1 MLIFFALA
9 GAVFGRIAR
18 ASTAYAGVSHRISTG
33 FCMYF
38 PRFRRFPAPLDNVA
52 GRCYNFRTPWD
63 VFVFVLPILI
73 RVKTK
78 KWVMC
83 ASGHGQTRKGEG
95 GWKRYGRPACPIRGK
110 CGGRAD
116 GWRLC
121 DTFAAGKME
130 TCELRDGVAPP
141 WIPDYVTKCA
151 RCKREIGIHK
161 EV

>member
-1 MLIFFALA
+1 MET
-9 GAVFGRIAR
+9 V
-18 ASTAYAGVSHRISTG
+18 
-33 FCMYF
+33 
-38 PRFRRFPAPLDNVA
+38 
-52 GRCYNFRTPWD
+52 RTPR
-63 VFVFVLPILI
+63 LPNQGQMRGARR
-73 RVKTK
+73 RV
-78 KWVMC
+78 
-83 ASGHGQTRKGEG
+83 R
-95 GWKRYGRPACPIRGK
+95 CPN
-110 CGGRAD
+110 C